1 MRKRALAQNII
12 KTMQQTQMPNGISG
26 VGYGQTDLAA
36 LLKRAIAQQRFLRN
50 APVEFRPQDL
60 MEQYADAIHYW

>member
-36 LLKRAIAQQRFLRN
+36 LLKRAIARRLLRN

-60 MEQYADAIHYW
+60 VELYSDAIHYW